1 MPLHT
6 LVIEFLSKKFQKMN
20 IFFNLH
26 VLYTEIFT
34 LKAYNSAK
42 KQQMTEIFYD
52 VNQGTR
58 YYRFMEKKPEVEN
71 LMLLSL

>member
-6 LVIEFLSKKFQKMN
+6 LVIDFLKKKNSKIKHFLW
-20 IFFNLH
+20 NLH

-42 KQQMTEIFYD
+42 KQQMTEIF
-52 VNQGTR
+52 
-58 YYRFMEKKPEVEN
+58 
-71 LMLLSL
+71 

>member
-6 LVIEFLSKKFQKMN
+6 LVIDFLKKKKLKIKHF
-20 IFFNLH
+20 ILNLH

-34 LKAYNSAK
+34 LKAYDSAK
-42 KQQMTEIFYD
+42 KQQMTKIFKG

-58 YYRFMEKKPEVEN
+58 YSDF
-71 LMLLSL
+71 